1 MNGRAAI
8 EIQMSDREIPSPGAL
23 VRDAYRK
30 VEAEREALFRIA
42 AIPAALQFLII
53 TLLRPQD
60 PAEPSMFI
68 ASILNLI
75 PATMFDV
82 AWLRRL
88 LGADAGDPLLPYRWG
103 RRQMG
108 YLIRFALLILLLVFP
123 VMFFAIMVGQLLGN
137 AVVIIMVAGAI
148 GGFYVFLRLSMILVS
163 QALDRPCDP
172 RTSWSATQGGAFRVF
187 WGAAFV
193 SLPVL
198 LIGMTLIAIA
208 DTSGLALR
216 FPLLTTLALVVLGL
230 VLRALF
236 LAVVAQVYAISM
248 TGVDRMGR

>member
-1 MNGRAAI
+1 
-8 EIQMSDREIPSPGAL
+8 MSDREIPSPGAL

-30 VEAEREALFRIA
+30 VEAERAALFRIA
-42 AIPAALQFLII
+42 AIPAAMQFLII
-53 TLLRPQD
+53 TLLHPQD
-60 PAEPSMFI
+60 PAEPSTFI

-103 RRQMG
+103 RRQTG
-108 YLIRFALLILLLVFP
+108 YLVRFALLILLLAFP
-123 VMFFAIMVGQLLGN
+123 FMSIAIMLGQILGN
-137 AVVIIMVAGAI
+137 AVAILMVAGAI
-148 GGFYVFLRLSMILVS
+148 GSLYVFLRLSMILVG
-163 QALDRPCDP
+163 QALDRSCDP
-172 RTSWSATQGGAFRVF
+172 RTSWSATQAGAFRLF
-187 WGAAFV
+187 WGAAFA

-216 FPLLTTLALVVLGL
+216 FPLLTTLAVVVLGL

-236 LAVVAQVYAISM
+236 LAVVARVYGICM
-248 TGVDRMGR
+248 TGIGRMGR